1 MHIYTLRVTYTD
13 PFLASKTK
21 GTDSFIPSLLLLY
34 THTFPCYNFTHSHPN
49 RGFIHSYFLCKY
61 CLPEP
66 AHTLTEI
73 LESKKKKKRNKLM
86 LIYMYSEMGN
96 VLVYNLLVYQC
107 VSVSM
112 PVIGFRC

>member
-1 MHIYTLRVTYTD
+1 
-13 PFLASKTK
+13 
-21 GTDSFIPSLLLLY
+21 
-34 THTFPCYNFTHSHPN
+34 
-49 RGFIHSYFLCKY
+49 
-61 CLPEP
+61 
-66 AHTLTEI
+66 
-73 LESKKKKKRNKLM
+73 M